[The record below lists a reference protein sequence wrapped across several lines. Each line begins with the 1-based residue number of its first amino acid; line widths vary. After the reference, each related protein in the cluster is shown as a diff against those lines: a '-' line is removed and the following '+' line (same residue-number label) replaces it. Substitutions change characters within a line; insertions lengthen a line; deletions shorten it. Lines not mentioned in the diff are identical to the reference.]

1 MTLGLKNAGDFLV
14 ANHKSA
20 LKRIRS
26 SEKKRLRNRVVRS
39 RTRTEVKKARVT
51 IDGGDLNSAVQATR
65 EAIRQL
71 DKAVTKGVLHRNNAS
86 RRKSRLMKR
95 LAELQ
100 AKS

>member
-1 MTLGLKNAGDFLV
+1 LENTGDLLV

-26 SEKKRLRNRVVRS
+26 SEKRRQRNRVVRS
-39 RTRTEVKKARVT
+39 RTRTEIKKARVAMES
-51 IDGGDLNSAVQATR
+51 GDLKNAVQATR

-71 DKAVTKGVLHRNNAS
+71 DKAETKGVLHRNNVA

-95 LAELQ
+95 LAQLQ
-100 AKS
+100 AQQKS